1 MIELQAAMA
10 VSYRNEKPNQTLYPN
25 FPYDKSCWDIM
36 RRCWHVDPSQREE
49 MPGLLQSLN
58 ALR

>member
-1 MIELQAAMA
+1 MFELEALMA
-10 VSYRNEKPNQTLYPN
+10 VTYGNERPNQNRYPT
-25 FPYDKSCWDIM
+25 FPHDESCWDIM

-49 MPGLLQSLN
+49 MPGLLKSLN